1 MFKKEERS
9 SFKYWFAHWCAFQ
22 MVALSCHAWKPKY
35 LLHDIE
41 KPWLKLLWKDYKK
54 VQKWHRRHNS
64 HHVEYPGPKDYEAMC
79 IDWDCSRFTKSNG
92 QLNAYYTFLWYR
104 CGWRDC
110 DMSEYDYRIER
121 DALVGSGNYD
131 NLDSWDIVKALK
143 KLGMWDYSENGDI
156 SGHSY
161 DELES
166 LKIGDRWSYNN
177 SKIY

>member
-1 MFKKEERS
+1 
-9 SFKYWFAHWCAFQ
+9 
-22 MVALSCHAWKPKY
+22 
-35 LLHDIE
+35 
-41 KPWLKLLWKDYKK
+41 
-54 VQKWHRRHNS
+54 
-64 HHVEYPGPKDYEAMC
+64 
-79 IDWDCSRFTKSNG
+79 
-92 QLNAYYTFLWYR
+92 
-104 CGWRDC
+104 
-110 DMSEYDYRIER
+110 MSEYDYRIER